1 MLWIRIKITEYP
13 EKELHGA
20 SYLILASH
28 SEHLT
33 VFMAE
38 KAEPAWSE
46 HRQSFQ
52 KNADLFFCSSSFET
66 VLLLDVRRQPWS
78 RELRKAWD

>member
-1 MLWIRIKITEYP
+1 MQAPSQAFSLYPMLWIRIKITEYP

-38 KAEPAWSE
+38 KAEPA
-46 HRQSFQ
+46 
-52 KNADLFFCSSSFET
+52 
-66 VLLLDVRRQPWS
+66 
-78 RELRKAWD
+78 